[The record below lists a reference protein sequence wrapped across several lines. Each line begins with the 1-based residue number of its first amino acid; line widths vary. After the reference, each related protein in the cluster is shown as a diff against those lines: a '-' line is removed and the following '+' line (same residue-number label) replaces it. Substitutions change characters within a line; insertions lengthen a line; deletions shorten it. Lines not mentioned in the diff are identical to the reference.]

1 MLVSIAD
8 LKKWTSPRYYQEGEA
23 WFEAGKVEHY
33 TEKDGAFEGRISI
46 RDRSQICRFTLDSQG
61 LPRNVC
67 PCRVNR
73 VEGMVCGHVIAIM
86 LAWRAENADPL
97 EERKARIDQ
106 IMRIEP
112 ERRQHTRRLGESGVD
127 TQLHLSLRR
136 NWSEELLKGEIHLI
150 PSFELEGRV
159 RRPDQLHPGQ
169 VLKLTESD
177 QRILVLLEEIN
188 GNPLDPVFPVS
199 IDDFAQILDFRSPDS
214 IKILEWPS
222 PLQLHS
228 ESVLP
233 MLTVDLD
240 RKSGELLVTLK
251 LDLPHPPP
259 AGSSPLL
266 VLAPRSGWVISGP
279 HAWPLEAVPPAELRG
294 LCSGTVRIPRTRVM
308 RFLKEDLPE
317 LEQRLLVDNRV
328 PDDAFT
334 TASVCPPFQLRL
346 KGGLQF
352 ISGVL
357 IARYGDV
364 DVLAGGPDPD
374 KACSLPDPD
383 DPLGYGGRNLEAESE
398 ALYRLKKWGFA
409 ASSGDRLGTIEG
421 QSNILNALSR
431 VRFELEPLGWEV
443 ELSGNLESIAAKAGI
458 LLARIEFHQ
467 ADTPDW
473 FQMNLT
479 LRETGGEQLTE
490 AALRKALDKG
500 EEFIQI
506 GDSFVLL
513 PRSQTE
519 ALVDAVREAKP
530 AADGSLQVPKRA
542 CGYLNSL
549 LENDTDIPVQRDDSW
564 MREAASQ
571 NQELSLDPVDLAPLL
586 EQTLRPYQLTGV
598 QWLRLMEKGNYGGI
612 LADDMGLGKTLQT
625 LAWLSLARLK
635 SDFSGPALV
644 VCPSSL
650 VENWVEEADRFI
662 PEFRSMAIIGAKRAD
677 LWKQVDEQNLVVI
690 SYALLRRD
698 LKQAE
703 AVDWSAVIL
712 DEAQHI
718 KNPGTQNAKAAKQL
732 RAGCRL
738 VLSGTPMENQVRD
751 LWSLMD
757 FLMPGYLGSA
767 ADFKKRFSSL
777 IESGGAGSTT
787 ALHLLRRKLKPFL
800 LRRLKQDVAKDLPP
814 RLERRVYCDLSD
826 LQRQLYDEVN
836 AQVKAEA
843 EQGRSKL
850 AVLQGL
856 MRLRQICGHPSLIT
870 KAPAESGQ
878 SGKVEVFMELLD
890 EIIDGGHRVL
900 VFSQFTSMLAILKET
915 LDAKGVE
922 YAYLDGSTQN
932 RQALVHDFNE
942 REDLPVFLISLK
954 AGGTG
959 LNLTGADVVI
969 HFDPWWNP
977 AVEDQATDRAHRIG
991 QEKTVYAM
999 KLITRGTVEAKVVRM
1014 QDEKRGL
1021 IEAALEGDEVVMERL
1036 DWQDVRE
1043 LLEL

>member
-1 MLVSIAD
+1 MSVSITE
-8 LKKWTSPRYYQEGEA
+8 LKKWTTPRYFQEGES

-33 TEKDGAFEGRISI
+33 TEKNGEFEGRISI
-46 RDRSQICRFTLDSQG
+46 RDRSQICRFTLDQKS
-61 LPRNVC
+61 LPHNQC

-86 LAWRAENADPL
+86 LAWRAEHADPL
-97 EERKARIDQ
+97 EERKARIDRIMQ
-106 IMRIEP
+106 IDP
-112 ERRQHTRRLGESGVD
+112 EGRQHTRRLGESGVD
-127 TQLHLSLRR
+127 TQLQLSLRR
-136 NWSEELLKGEIHLI
+136 NWTGELLKGQIHLI
-150 PSFELEGRV
+150 PGFELEGRV

-169 VLKLTESD
+169 VLKLSESD
-177 QRILVLLEEIN
+177 QRMLALLEEIN

-199 IDDFAQILDFRSPDS
+199 VDDFAQIMDFRSP
-214 IKILEWPS
+214 KPLRVLESPG

-233 MLTVDLD
+233 LLTVDLD

-251 LDLPHPPP
+251 MDLPHPPP

-266 VLAPRSGWVISGP
+266 VLAPRSGWVVSGL
-279 HAWPLEAVPPAELRG
+279 HAWPLEAIPPSELRG
-294 LCSGTVRIPRTRVM
+294 LCSGTVRIPRSRVM

-317 LEQRLLVDNRV
+317 LENRLLVDNRV
-328 PDDAFT
+328 PEDAFT
-334 TASVCPPFQLRL
+334 TTSVCPPFLLRL

-357 IARYGDV
+357 IARYGEV

-374 KACSLPDPD
+374 KVCSIPDPD
-383 DPLGYGGRNLEAESE
+383 QPLAYGGRNPEAEAD
-398 ALYRLKKWGFA
+398 ALARLKKWGFA
-409 ASSGDRLGTIEG
+409 ASSGDRLGIIEG
-421 QSNILNALSR
+421 QAPILNALSR

-443 ELSGNLESIAAKAGI
+443 ELNGNLEGIASKAGM

-490 AALRKALDKG
+490 AALRKALDNG

-506 GDSFVLL
+506 GDRFVLL
-513 PRSQTE
+513 PLAQTE

-530 AADGSLQVPKRA
+530 SADGSLQVPKRT
-542 CGYLNSL
+542 CGYLNSIL
-549 LENDTDIPVQRDDSW
+549 DEKTGIPVQRDESW
-564 MREAASQ
+564 IQEAASQ
-571 NQELSLDPVDLAPLL
+571 NQELSLEPVNLAPAL
-586 EQTLRPYQLTGV
+586 QKILRPYQETGV
-598 QWLRLMEKGNYGGI
+598 QWLRLLEKGNYGGI

-625 LAWLSLARLK
+625 LAWLSLPRIK
-635 SDFSGPALV
+635 SDCDGPALV

-650 VENWVEEADRFI
+650 VENWVEESNRFI
-662 PEFRSMAIIGAKRAD
+662 PESQALAVQGTKRAE
-677 LWKQVDEQNLVVI
+677 LWTQVGNQDLVVI

-718 KNPGTQNAKAAKQL
+718 KNPGTQNAQAAKKL

-767 ADFKKRFSSL
+767 ADFKKRFSSV
-777 IESGGAGSTT
+777 IESGGAGSAT
-787 ALHLLRRKLKPFL
+787 AIHLLRRKLKPFL
-800 LRRLKQDVAKDLPP
+800 LRRLKQEVAKDLPP
-814 RLERRVYCDLSD
+814 RLERRVYCDLSP

-870 KAPAESGQ
+870 KAAAESGQ
-878 SGKVEVFMELLD
+878 SGKLDTFMELLD

-900 VFSQFTSMLAILKET
+900 VFSQFTSMLAILKDT
-915 LDAKGVE
+915 LDAKGVD

-932 RQALVHDFNE
+932 RQSLVHDFNE

-999 KLITRGTVEAKVVRM
+999 KLITRGTVEGKVARM
-1014 QDEKRGL
+1014 QDEKREL
-1021 IEAALEGDEVVMERL
+1021 IEAALEGDDVVMERL
-1036 DWQDVRE
+1036 DWKDVRE